1 MKEVGEIGSKRIS
14 ENERQLRTTKLLTL
28 RLMEEI
34 CNVVSDHTPHKEA
47 LGLAILSEMVAGD
60 KTRTICQNHGLLPA
74 EVRNLADEA
83 LDTIRE
89 TLSHPTWAEQEFLDK
104 TNEETRNLAK
114 KRSKIFEELQ
124 HAQEQAKEA
133 QLKYAELEKSTLN
146 LICDPKRRNAYL
158 RDMPFLRLP
167 VSNELKNHA
176 TLCGFYKLGDA
187 IDIHPYDLATKY
199 KFTRPMIDDFD
210 KFIKSAAL
218 ERKIK

>member
-1 MKEVGEIGSKRIS
+1 MREVSEIGSKRIS

-83 LDTIRE
+83 LDSIRE
-89 TLSHPTWAEQEFLDK
+89 TLSHPAWVEQEFLDK
-104 TNEETRNLAK
+104 TNEETRNFAK

-124 HAQEQAKEA
+124 LAQEQAKEA
-133 QLKYAELEKSTLN
+133 QLKYAELEKSTLS
-146 LICDPKRRNAYL
+146 LICDPKRRNAYM
-158 RDMPFLRLP
+158 RKVPFHRLP
-167 VSNELKNHA
+167 VSADLKNQA
-176 TLCGFYKLGDA
+176 ARCGFYTLGDV
-187 IDIHPYDLATKY
+187 IDIHPYNLITKY

-210 KFIKSAAL
+210 KYIKPSPSNG
-218 ERKIK
+218 R

>member
-1 MKEVGEIGSKRIS
+1 MREVSEIGSKRIS

-89 TLSHPTWAEQEFLDK
+89 TLSHPRWAEEEFHNMIDEAK
-104 TNEETRNLAK
+104 ENFAK
-114 KRSKIFEELQ
+114 KKANLTEELR
-124 HAQEQAKEA
+124 QAEERAAETKK
-133 QLKYAELEKSTLN
+133 KYAELEKGTVDLMS
-146 LICDPKRRNAYL
+146 DPKRRNAYM
-158 RDMPFLRLP
+158 RKVPFHRLP
-167 VSNELKNHA
+167 VSADLKNHA
-176 TLCGFYKLGDA
+176 ARCGFYTLGDV
-187 IDIHPYDLATKY
+187 IDIHPYDLITKY

-210 KFIKSAAL
+210 KYIKPSPSNG
-218 ERKIK
+218 R